1 MAITLFRMVG
11 ALTRNIVVANA
22 LGSLTMLLVLMMG
35 GFVIPKQAVHPWVVW
50 LYWAGARLALS
61 HDHMSMTAAAA
72 LQCQCAL

>member
-50 LYWAGARLALS
+50 LYWAGAHLTLS

-72 LQCQCAL
+72 LQCRSAL